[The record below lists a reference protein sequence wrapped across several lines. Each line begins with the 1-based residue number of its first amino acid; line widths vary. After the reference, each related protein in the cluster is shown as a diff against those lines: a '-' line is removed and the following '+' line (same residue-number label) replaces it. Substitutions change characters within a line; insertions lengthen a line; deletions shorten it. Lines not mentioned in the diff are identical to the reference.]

1 MLRLF
6 CQLTNS
12 TIYEDLYV
20 FYSSSY
26 ITTTVQSHQL
36 FNAQT
41 EANINLF
48 IKTTTNTFLRSLQMI
63 RNTTHGDQLLSSP
76 LTGFGLIGLNDGSGV
91 MRFDGL
97 DYGDCSC
104 HNTPLC
110 KKQSSIY
117 NGNGSEI
124 LFNITGWYVGYYV
137 TESLRP
143 STLESFYNQTSFNQ
157 LLYHLNSEI
166 NITILN
172 STIDSQYQPNAA
184 IGDILNQLMVEKWDY
199 SFSFESYYQQ
209 CQPKQCQYTY
219 VGKFSA
225 IYIVTTSMSIFGGL
239 VKVGKIIVPL
249 LIKLL
254 RNHIIPK
261 FMKKRIMS
269 IQNT

>member
-1 MLRLF
+1 
-6 CQLTNS
+6 QLTNS

-124 LFNITGWYVGYYV
+124 LFNITGC
-137 TESLRP
+137 
-143 STLESFYNQTSFNQ
+143 
-157 LLYHLNSEI
+157 
-166 NITILN
+166 
-172 STIDSQYQPNAA
+172 QYQPNAA